1 MNAADTQEAII
12 EAINASGDCFS
23 QYTFLLEKAAALASM
38 SDEEKSHASLVDGC
52 QSKVWLESRY
62 IDGFMYYRAD
72 SDTLIVK
79 GLLALLVEI
88 CSGRLPSEVIEVSLR
103 FLKETDLGE
112 TLEDTRMNGASAV
125 LRDMKVAA
133 AMHTN

>member
-1 MNAADTQEAII
+1 MDAEETQDAIV

-23 QYTFLLEKAAALASM
+23 QYTYLLEKAAEIPSLND
-38 SDEEKSHASLVDGC
+38 DERQSASLVDGC
-52 QSKVWLESRY
+52 QSKVWLESSY
-62 IDGFMYYRAD
+62 DGAFMRYRAD

-79 GLLALLVEI
+79 GILALLVEI
-88 CSGRLPSEVIEVSLR
+88 CSGRSPEEVLKVSLR

-112 TLEDTRMNGASAV
+112 TLEDTRMNGTSAV

-133 AMHTN
+133 KAYTN